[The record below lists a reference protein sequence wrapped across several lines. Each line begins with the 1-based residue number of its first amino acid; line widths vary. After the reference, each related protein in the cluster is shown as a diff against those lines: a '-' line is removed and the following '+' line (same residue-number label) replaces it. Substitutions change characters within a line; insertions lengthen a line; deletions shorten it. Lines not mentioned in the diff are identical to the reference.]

1 MMKLVIVEDEDIIR
15 EGLISYVDWAE
26 MGYEVVGE
34 AMDGKMG
41 LDIIRE
47 KKPDVVLTDIRMPV
61 MDGLQMLGELRKE
74 KNDTSVVILS
84 GYEDFEYARSAMKLG
99 VSEYILKPLNIKKL
113 QDAMVRIYE
122 EHATKKQ
129 RREEFERLKKEEDYN
144 HQQLRMHLIT
154 QVLQHR
160 KMGEVREDLLEE
172 MDNLYFSV
180 LIVAQES
187 FPIMLGNDDYLQMAE
202 ADKDFE
208 TAVLSV
214 LRGFE
219 HVLCVRTSMSE
230 RMICQWDTDKEKLSE
245 AHKRL
250 QQKFKDTFGKHAH
263 GYLCSGKT
271 GSGLHGLENICKKA
285 RQKQKEQYLKE
296 LNEIVRVESDKE
308 GNFRYMSY
316 NSSGLFAE
324 VKTGTYEAID
334 RELDYFEHE
343 MEKQKVVSHMHV
355 LLLVSNLYS
364 ELMKLPEEVSG
375 TAEEIF
381 GDPMEYYKK
390 IVTNTNRKEIIQYLK
405 EVCHKLNDFFK
416 NMNQGKFEN
425 ILKRAMEY
433 MQKEYANPALQ
444 IRDVAKAAYVSN
456 SYLSIIIKQGTGKT
470 FVEYLTELRMEQA
483 KKLLKETEL
492 KSYEIAELCG
502 FSNPT
507 YFSTVFKSAYG
518 MSPSAYKKAN
528 KNV

>member
-15 EGLISYVDWAE
+15 EGLIAYVDWAKL
-26 MGYEVVGE
+26 GFEVVGE
-34 AMDGKMG
+34 AMNGRSG

-47 KKPDVVLTDIRMPV
+47 KKPDVILTDIRMPV
-61 MDGLQMLGELRKE
+61 MDGLEMLSELRSE

-84 GYEDFEYARSAMKLG
+84 GYEDFEYARRAMKLG

-113 QDAMVRIYE
+113 EEVMGRIFE

-129 RREEFERLKKEEDYN
+129 YIEEYERLKKEKDYN
-144 HQQLRMHLIT
+144 RQQTMRHLIT
-154 QVLQHR
+154 QVLQQR
-160 KMGEVREDLLEE
+160 KPEQVEEDLQEELEGRF
-172 MDNLYFSV
+172 FSV
-180 LIVAQES
+180 LIIAQES
-187 FPIMLGNDDYLQMAE
+187 FPLLVSNYDYLQLAELDKSFE
-202 ADKDFE
+202 ADVQGVVRDYE
-208 TAVLSV
+208 NI
-214 LRGFE
+214 
-219 HVLCVRTSMSE
+219 LCVRVSMSE
-230 RMICQWDTDKEKLSE
+230 RMICQWGEGKDALAEE
-245 AHKRL
+245 HKKL
-250 QQKFKDTFGKHAH
+250 QQQLKMALGQESNI
-263 GYLCSGKT
+263 YICSGRI
-271 GSGLHGLENICKKA
+271 GSGLHGLENICLKA
-285 RQKQKEQYLKE
+285 RQKQKEQYVKT

-324 VKTGTYEAID
+324 VKTGSHEAID

-343 MEKQKVVSHMHV
+343 MEKQKVASHMHV

-364 ELMKLPEEVSG
+364 ELMKLPEEVSA
-375 TAEEIF
+375 TPEEIF
-381 GDPMEYYKK
+381 GDPMEYYKR
-390 IVTNTNRKEIIQYLK
+390 IVTNTNRREIIEYLK
-405 EVCHKLNDFFK
+405 EVCHILNDFFK
-416 NMNQGKFEN
+416 NMNQGKFES
-425 ILKRAMEY
+425 ILKRATEY
-433 MQKEYANPALQ
+433 IQKEYSNPNLQ

-470 FVEYLTELRMEQA
+470 FVEYLTDLRMEQA

-518 MSPSAYKKAN
+518 MSPSAYKKTY
-528 KNV
+528 KNI